1 MDGYLKTRIS
11 NFWTDFSSPFP
22 SVVAKP
28 SFCVQFA
35 LAPDINLHKCQCENL
50 QSWLFIFLVYIPT
63 MNKPTLVKK
72 TKEEEK
78 TFGHLLFTFSSKGS
92 KYS

>member
-1 MDGYLKTRIS
+1 MSMR
-11 NFWTDFSSPFP
+11 
-22 SVVAKP
+22 KP
-28 SFCVQFA
+28 SKSA
-35 LAPDINLHKCQCENL
+35 IY
-50 QSWLFIFLVYIPT
+50 FLSIHTYYEQAYFGE
-63 MNKPTLVKK
+63 K